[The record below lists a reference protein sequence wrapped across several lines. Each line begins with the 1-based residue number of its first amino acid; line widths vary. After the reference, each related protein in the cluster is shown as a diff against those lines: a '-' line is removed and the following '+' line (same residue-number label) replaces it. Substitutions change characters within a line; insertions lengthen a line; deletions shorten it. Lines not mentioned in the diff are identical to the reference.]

1 MTRLEDLT
9 PNTSIRSILPDQQI
23 GVREP
28 VLPRYER
35 ATFEKGLIKQVRK
48 ERLDRIARTEAAV
61 KGNSRLNS
69 GEARKRAD
77 LLQGRL
83 QKRLEELRLEAQIA
97 PLPPVI
103 QGGFLVVP
111 VGLILAMQGKP
122 APLAAQVADTQAS
135 AARARAIVMEVE
147 RCLGFEPVDRKFEK
161 IGYDVEST
169 VPGTGKLRFI
179 EVKGRD
185 SEAKNVILTKNEIL
199 RALNV
204 PDRFRLAIVLVDGK
218 VAQPPVYVREF
229 DWGQPGFAQTHSTF
243 TLAALLSVGT
253 PPL

>member
-77 LLQGRL
+77 FLQGRL
-83 QKRLEELRLEAQIA
+83 QKRLEELTIEAQIA

-179 EVKGRD
+179 EVKGRV
-185 SEAKNVILTKNEIL
+185 SGAKSITVTRNEVL
-199 RALNV
+199 CSLNK
-204 PDRFRLAIVLVDGK
+204 PEDFILAIVEFLDEASHRVHCIRRPFLREPDFLMTSSEYDFAGLI
-218 VAQPPVYVREF
+218 VRAEA
-229 DWGQPGFAQTHSTF
+229 PR
-243 TLAALLSVGT
+243 
-253 PPL
+253 